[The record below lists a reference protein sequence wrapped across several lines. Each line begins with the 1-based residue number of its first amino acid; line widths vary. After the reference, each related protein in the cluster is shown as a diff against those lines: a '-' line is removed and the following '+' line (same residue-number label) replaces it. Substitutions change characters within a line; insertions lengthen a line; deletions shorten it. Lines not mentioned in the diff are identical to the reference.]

1 MQSLYIF
8 LCAFYDNY
16 YVYLCA
22 FIPMRKFLYVVN
34 VNSHDAFFIVE
45 NYYKL
50 SKQVYMGMGK
60 ILWACPKPQQKT
72 LIQAN

>member
-50 SKQVYMGMGK
+50 SK
-60 ILWACPKPQQKT
+60 
-72 LIQAN
+72 